1 MQRVDAREAAQ
12 FLERR
17 LVSDEFRS
25 LYRPR
30 GFRME
35 SVANVVEPIVR
46 GVHDILASGD
56 PYVNAFMSVNR
67 EEKYPLPAPSSDLG
81 PTHCVALAL
90 DGYLNEAGIGLTPRW
105 DNFGLGLT
113 AVVVYSCP
121 ADPELN
127 EVALMLSRRKVE
139 VPCIEAFEVFRLS
152 RQGDYTLWT
161 SSIACQQVPF
171 EDVVLGY
178 EQDFVHVSAHTIRER
193 SMEESSSLL
202 FPGAWHSLHGKLPD
216 LATFLQRT
224 AEELASEASED
235 VA

>member
-1 MQRVDAREAAQ
+1 MQRVDEREAAQ

-17 LVSDEFRS
+17 FVSDEFRS
-25 LYRPR
+25 LYKPR

-35 SVANVVEPIVR
+35 SVATAVEPIVR
-46 GVHDILASGD
+46 GVHAILASGD
-56 PYVNAFMSVNR
+56 PHVNVFMSVNR

-81 PTHCVALAL
+81 ATHCVALAL
-90 DGYLNEAGIGLTPRW
+90 DGYLYEAGTGLAPRW

-113 AVVVYSCP
+113 AVMVYSCP

-127 EVALMLSRRKVE
+127 EVGLMLSRRVE
-139 VPCIEAFEVFRLS
+139 TPGIEAFEVFRLS

-161 SSIACQQVPF
+161 SSIACRQVPF

-178 EQDFVHVSAHTIRER
+178 EQDFVHASAHTIRQR

-224 AEELASEASED
+224 GEAMTGEATED

>member
-12 FLERR
+12 YLERR
-17 LVSDEFRS
+17 LVSDEFGS

-35 SVANVVEPIVR
+35 SVATVVDPIVR
-46 GVHDILASGD
+46 GVHAILASGESR
-56 PYVNAFMSVNR
+56 VNVSMSVNR

-81 PTHCVALAL
+81 PTHCIALAL
-90 DGYLNEAGIGLTPRW
+90 DGYVHEAGVGLTPRW

-113 AVVVYSCP
+113 AVMVYSCP
-121 ADPELN
+121 ADPEIN
-127 EVALMLSRRKVE
+127 EVGLMLSRRVAK
-139 VPCIEAFEVFRLS
+139 PCIEAFEVFRLS

-161 SSIACQQVPF
+161 SSIVCQQVPF
-171 EDVVLGY
+171 EDIVLGY
-178 EQDFVHVSAHTIRER
+178 EEDFAHVSAHTIRER

-202 FPGAWHSLHGKLPD
+202 FPGAWYSLHGKLPD
-216 LATFLQRT
+216 LATFLERT
-224 AEELASEASED
+224 ADELVREASED